1 MSVGDGSPL
10 PMIVY
15 NTAYDLTM
23 REAERLPYGAG
34 IQHDYV
40 DYLLFEGAF
49 GKNLL
54 SPLKSVSVY
63 GIM

>member
-1 MSVGDGSPL
+1 
-10 PMIVY
+10 MIVY

-23 REAERLPYGAG
+23 REAERLPYGVG
-34 IQHDYV
+34 IQRDYV

-54 SPLKSVSVY
+54 FPLKSVSVY

>member
-1 MSVGDGSPL
+1 
-10 PMIVY
+10 MIVY
-15 NTAYDLTM
+15 NAAYDLTM
-23 REAERLPYGAG
+23 REGRPLPYGVG
-34 IQHDYV
+34 IHRDYV

>member
-1 MSVGDGSPL
+1 
-10 PMIVY
+10 MIVY
-15 NTAYDLTM
+15 RMAYGLTM
-23 REAERLPYGAG
+23 REAERLPYGVG

-54 SPLKSVSVY
+54 FPLKSVSVY